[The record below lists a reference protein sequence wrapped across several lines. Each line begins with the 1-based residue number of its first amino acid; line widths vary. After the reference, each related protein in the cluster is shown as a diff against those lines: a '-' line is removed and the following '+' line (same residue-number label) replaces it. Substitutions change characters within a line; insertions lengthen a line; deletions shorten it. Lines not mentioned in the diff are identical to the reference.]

1 MFIMLTFK
9 KYFHLEHINVSKTR
23 EEDLVAVRLGMLLF
37 YKSFL
42 QEEDFMMALLRMP
55 SPLSSPQY
63 PTLFPA

>member
-23 EEDLVAVRLGMLLF
+23 EEDLVDARLGMLLF

-42 QEEDFMMALLRMP
+42 QEADFMMALLRM
-55 SPLSSPQY
+55 LSQLSNP
-63 PTLFPA
+63 